1 MLRSS
6 SIVLGIPLL
15 ASAGILVW
23 LSGCGQPTQQT
34 APPTDAAQA
43 PSHDAHDHE
52 HSHGHADDKEIAAE
66 LSKLSPED
74 RALAEKQKVCPVG
87 GDLLGSM
94 GAPIKLIVEGR
105 ELFICCE
112 GCEDAVRE
120 NPEKYF
126 SKLDEHA
133 H

>member
-1 MLRSS
+1 MLHSRSL
-6 SIVLGIPLL
+6 VLGTSLL
-15 ASAGILVW
+15 AAAGMLVW
-23 LSGCGQPTQQT
+23 LSGCGQPAQQA
-34 APPTDAAQA
+34 APPADAAQT

-66 LSKLSPED
+66 LAKLSPED

-87 GDLLGSM
+87 GEPLGSM
-94 GAPIKLIVEGR
+94 GAPIKLTVEGR

-120 NPEKYF
+120 DPEKYF
-126 SKLDEHA
+126 RKLDEHA